1 MLGDA
6 FISLNKQVEM
16 CGKIHIRMLT
26 WVGSENGMRGTHG
39 SDDFCISTFVFLQY
53 FQAYIQVVVMKN
65 QIYKL

>member
-26 WVGSENGMRGTHG
+26 WVGSENGMWGAHGT
-39 SDDFCISTFVFLQY
+39 DDKLIFVFLPLC
-53 FQAYIQVVVMKN
+53 FFPIFFFFN
-65 QIYKL
+65 